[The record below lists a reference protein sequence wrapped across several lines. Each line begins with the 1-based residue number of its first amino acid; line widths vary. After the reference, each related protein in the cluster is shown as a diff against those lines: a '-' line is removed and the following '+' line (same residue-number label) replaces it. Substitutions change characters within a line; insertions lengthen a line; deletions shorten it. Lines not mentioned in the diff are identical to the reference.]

1 MAITA
6 LLFCLALVLYRYRKS
21 ETAGSA
27 LAFVRLEGI
36 IKILIAVPVAAR
48 RCNSDSQYDPVGFVG
63 AGCDSGIRHVGLLPD
78 GIYLSLGY
86 SPDID
91 A

>member
-1 MAITA
+1 M
-6 LLFCLALVLYRYRKS
+6 C

-36 IKILIAVPVAAR
+36 IKILIAVPVRSVGAIL
-48 RCNSDSQYDPVGFVG
+48 DSQLMIPSVLWG
-63 AGCDSGIRHVGLLPD
+63 AGCDSGRYPARWFVSD
-78 GIYLSLGY
+78 GICLPLGY